1 MTRRLKFAALIV
13 GACAAGIATGEFVV
27 RSPICRDALGRMFG
41 QGDLI
46 AVVHGRGIYQA
57 SLTNGT
63 RVEGLVVAENI
74 RWLSRDEPV
83 ATAARDRAYHLLESQ
98 FGDEKA
104 FASALGPNGFSFQSL
119 RATIDEH
126 LRAERWIDKQIAPK
140 IVISDEECRQLF
152 KTHHDMFNQ
161 PVRYRASHLFLAA
174 PAETPADVVETKRLL
189 IESFANQIAQHVDLA
204 ELATQ
209 FSEDE
214 ATKPDGG
221 DLGFFSASRVPS
233 DFFSE
238 VAKIRVGE
246 TSKPFRSHLGFH
258 IVQLTDMRPSG
269 ELSFN
274 EARAEIAATLEAVKR
289 RAAVEMLAAGLK
301 TADYRRP
308 PG

>member
-1 MTRRLKFAALIV
+1 MTRRLKFVALIIGSCV
-13 GACAAGIATGEFVV
+13 AGIATGEFVV

-41 QGDLI
+41 RGGLVAI
-46 AVVHGRGIYQA
+46 VHGRGIYQD
-57 SLTNGT
+57 SLTHGT

-83 ATAARDRAYHLLESQ
+83 AAAARDRAYHLLESQ

-104 FASALGPNGFSFQSL
+104 FASALDSNGFSVRSL
-119 RATIDEH
+119 RVTIDEY
-126 LRAERWIDKQIAPK
+126 LRAERWIDNQIASK
-140 IVISDEECRQLF
+140 IVISDEECRQF
-152 KTHHDMFNQ
+152 FDAHHDTFNQ
-161 PVRYRASHLFLAA
+161 PVRYCASHLFLAA
-174 PAETPADVVETKRLL
+174 PAETPADVVEAKRLL
-189 IESFANQIAQHVDLA
+189 IESFANQIAQHVDLS
-204 ELATQ
+204 ELAAQ

-238 VAKIRVGE
+238 VAKLRVGE

-258 IVQLTDMRPSG
+258 IVQLTYIRPSR
-269 ELSFN
+269 EMSF
-274 EARAEIAATLEAVKR
+274 EEVRAEIAATLEAVKR
-289 RAAVEMLAAGLK
+289 RAAVELLAAGLK

>member
-1 MTRRLKFAALIV
+1 MKRRLKFAGLIV
-13 GACAAGIATGEFVV
+13 GACAVGIATGELVV
-27 RSPICRDALGRMFG
+27 RSPLCPDALGRMFG

-46 AVVHGRGIYQA
+46 AIVHGRAIYQA
-57 SLTNGT
+57 SLINGT
-63 RVEGLVVAENI
+63 RVEGLVVAENT

-104 FASALGPNGFSFQSL
+104 FASALGPNGFSFRSL

-126 LRAERWIDKQIAPK
+126 LRAERWIDKQIASK
-140 IVISDEECRQLF
+140 IVISDEECRQF
-152 KTHHDMFNQ
+152 FNAHHDTFNQ

-174 PAETPADVVETKRLL
+174 PAETPADVVETKRRL
-189 IESFANQIAQHVDLA
+189 IESFANQIAQHVDLSD
-204 ELATQ
+204 LAAQ

-238 VAKIRVGE
+238 VAKLRMGE

-258 IVQLTDMRPSG
+258 IVQLIDVRPPR
-269 ELSFN
+269 EMSFD
-274 EARAEIAATLEAVKR
+274 EARAEIAASLEAVKR
-289 RAAVEMLAAGLK
+289 RAALELLAAGLK
-301 TADYRRP
+301 TADFRRP

>member
-1 MTRRLKFAALIV
+1 MKRLLKFAALMV
-13 GACAAGIATGEFVV
+13 GACVAGIVTGELVV
-27 RSPICRDALGRMFG
+27 CSPICRDALGRMFG
-41 QGDLI
+41 RGHLI
-46 AVVHGRGIYQA
+46 AIVHWRGIYQA

-63 RVEGLVVAENI
+63 GVEGLVVAENI

-104 FASALGPNGFSFQSL
+104 FASALGPSGFSFRSL

-126 LRAERWIDKQIAPK
+126 LRAERWIDSQIAPK
-140 IVISDEECRQLF
+140 IVISEEECRQF
-152 KTHHDMFNQ
+152 FNGHRDTFNQ

-174 PAETPADVVETKRLL
+174 PAETPEDVVGTKRRL
-189 IESFANQIAQHVDLA
+189 IESFANQIAQHVDLS
-204 ELATQ
+204 ELAAQ

-221 DLGFFSASRVPS
+221 DLGFFSTSRVPS

-238 VAKIRVGE
+238 VAKLRVGE

-258 IVQLTDMRPSG
+258 IVQLTDIRPSR
-269 ELSFN
+269 EMSF
-274 EARAEIAATLEAVKR
+274 EEVRAEIAAILEAVKR
-289 RAAVEMLAAGLK
+289 RAAVELSAAGLK

>member
-1 MTRRLKFAALIV
+1 MKRRFKFAGLIV
-13 GACAAGIATGEFVV
+13 GACAAGIATGELVV
-27 RSPICRDALGRMFG
+27 RAPLCRDALGRMFG

-46 AVVHGRGIYQA
+46 AIVHGRGFYQA

-98 FGDEKA
+98 FGNEKA
-104 FASALGPNGFSFQSL
+104 FAVALEPNGFSFRSL

-140 IVISDEECRQLF
+140 TVISDEECRQF
-152 KTHHDMFNQ
+152 FNAHHDAFNQ

-189 IESFANQIAQHVDLA
+189 IEFFANQVAQHVDLS

-221 DLGFFSASRVPS
+221 DLGFFSVSRVPS

-238 VAKIRVGE
+238 VAKLRVGE

-258 IVQLTDMRPSG
+258 IVQLTDMRPSR
-269 ELSFN
+269 EMSFE
-274 EARAEIAATLEAVKR
+274 EARAGIAATLEALKR
-289 RAAVEMLAAGLK
+289 RAAVELLTAGLK
-301 TADYRRP
+301 TADFRRP

>member
-1 MTRRLKFAALIV
+1 MKRRLRFAALIV
-13 GACAAGIATGEFVV
+13 GACVAGIATGELVV
-27 RSPICRDALGRMFG
+27 RSPLCRDALGRVFG

-46 AVVHGRGIYQA
+46 AIVHGRGIYQA

-104 FASALGPNGFSFQSL
+104 FASALGPNGFSVRSL

-126 LRAERWIDKQIAPK
+126 LRAERWIDNQIAPK
-140 IVISDEECRQLF
+140 IVISDEEYRQF
-152 KTHHDMFNQ
+152 FNAHHDTFNQ
-161 PVRYRASHLFLAA
+161 PVRYCASHLFLAA
-174 PAETPADVVETKRLL
+174 PAETPADIVETKRRL
-189 IESFANQIAQHVDLA
+189 IGSFANQVAQHVDLS
-204 ELATQ
+204 ELSAQ

-214 ATKPDGG
+214 ATKPNGG

-238 VAKIRVGE
+238 VAKLRVGE

-258 IVQLTDMRPSG
+258 IVQLTDMRPSCKM
-269 ELSFN
+269 SFD
-274 EARAEIAATLEAVKR
+274 EVRTEIAATLEAVKR
-289 RAAVEMLAAGLK
+289 RAALELLVAGLK